1 MVRLRA
7 ILLWLLMLAVP
18 FQGYAAAA
26 MAFCAPSGTE
36 LEAGLVHEHAS
47 HDHAAS
53 PTAHE
58 HEVAGDQDPHQHDQD
73 DQSTSHTCGNCAA
86 CHAFGMAPTLEPILW
101 KGLPQADLLEPFY
114 PVSSISPRVPQKP
127 PRV

>member
-1 MVRLRA
+1 MALDARRTLSGLRGGSHG
-7 ILLWLLMLAVP
+7 L
-18 FQGYAAAA
+18 F
-26 MAFCAPSGTE
+26 APSGTE

-86 CHAFGMAPTLEPILW
+86 CHAVGMAPTLEPILW